1 MMVFEAFTTYPPHSS
16 RTHGNSH
23 PPPHPPPPMG
33 SETLDKVSSRRR
45 KNLIRGYTV
54 FFALFALCAC
64 CVVGFHM
71 LWGLHTVTSWTTP
84 SLRPS
89 HVGLYL
95 CPSGKTHVDSLCA
108 PVGLDIAHSI
118 QDLKVIAS
126 EQFECKATE
135 VEISNECRLFDPDGL
150 EFTEESQ
157 LSTLTN
163 GTRIAVVKGDN
174 HFFWP
179 TVEIGHRWRPKHVVS
194 PIPDKPIELETLSE
208 SPRVFLIDN
217 FLTDEEVDYLVNHAK
232 GRLERSHVGIG
243 KETFHNQRTSKTAWD
258 TGSKV
263 SMNIQHR
270 GYDLVRM
277 PYVKSTSDAVQVIRY
292 NKGQMYL
299 LHTDYFKVGYS
310 NLDSSKPGGTN
321 RIITIFMYL
330 SDVEAGGGT
339 VFPHSTH
346 HGKVQDDR
354 TVAAPTGVLK
364 QEISKENEKM
374 AQCNIIEALQ
384 VHPKR
389 GRAILFYN
397 QLPDGTTD
405 IKAEHG

>member
-1 MMVFEAFTTYPPHSS
+1 M
-16 RTHGNSH
+16 
-23 PPPHPPPPMG
+23 PPP
-33 SETLDKVSSRRR
+33 
-45 KNLIRGYTV
+45 
-54 FFALFALCAC
+54 
-64 CVVGFHM
+64 
-71 LWGLHTVTSWTTP
+71 
-84 SLRPS
+84 
-89 HVGLYL
+89 
-95 CPSGKTHVDSLCA
+95 KTHVILGSGWRRA
-108 PVGLDIAHSI
+108 VGRKRDHAIARWLDGPTATTNHGKRFTATVYFNGECC
-118 QDLKVIAS
+118 DRGHKV
-126 EQFECKATE
+126 QFKAG
-135 VEISNECRLFDPDGL
+135 SNLFDVRAKGAQLFAKELYTDIKIDPTTINLYDDIGL
-150 EFTEESQ
+150 LHNME
-157 LSTLTN
+157 
-163 GTRIAVVKGDN
+163 RIAGDLGEELN
-174 HFFWP
+174 RFVPPLHIWIVPKNALFVWP
-179 TVEIGHRWRPKHVVS
+179 THQVGHRQRPLGVVS
-194 PIPDKPIELETLSE
+194 ANSSKPIELETLSE